1 MSRDFDKER
10 EARHAERVKALG
22 DRSFVFGGETFTYAA
37 NVSYDVLRNLT
48 SEVPLA
54 GQAYIDAIEQ
64 NVVALIEDD
73 GDAHKRFL
81 KLCKRRKDPITFDDL
96 QTLCTGL
103 VEEAFKRPL
112 EVSLPSTD
120 GQQTTGTVLTEPSST
135 EPEKEL
141 VA

>member
-10 EARHAERVKALG
+10 EARHAEREKALG
-22 DRSFVFGGETFTYAA
+22 DRSFVFGGETFQYEA

-48 SEVPLA
+48 SDVPLA
-54 GQAYIDAIEQ
+54 GQAYIDAIET
-64 NVVALIEDD
+64 NVLSLIEDE

-81 KLCKRRKDPITFDDL
+81 KLVKRRKDPITFDDL

-103 VEEAFKRPL
+103 VEEAFRRPL

-120 GQQTTGTVLTEPSST
+120 GQPTTGTDLTESSST
-135 EPEKEL
+135 EPAEAL

>member
-1 MSRDFDKER
+1 MKDFDKER
-10 EARHAERVKALG
+10 AERHAEREKALG

-64 NVVALIEDD
+64 NVVALIEDE

-96 QTLCTGL
+96 QNLCTGL

-120 GQQTTGTVLTEPSST
+120 GQQTTGIVLTESSST

>member
-1 MSRDFDKER
+1 MVDYDKER

-22 DRSFVFGGETFTYAA
+22 DRSFVFGGETFQYEA
-37 NVSYDVLRNLT
+37 NVPYDVLRNLT
-48 SEVPLA
+48 SDVPLA
-54 GQAYIDAIEQ
+54 GQAYIDAIET
-64 NVVALIEDD
+64 NVLSLIEDE

-120 GQQTTGTVLTEPSST
+120 GQETTGTGSTGSSST
-135 EPEKEL
+135 EPAEAL

>member
-1 MSRDFDKER
+1 MKDFDLER
-10 EARHAERVKALG
+10 AERHAEREKALG

-54 GQAYIDAIEQ
+54 GQAYIDAIET
-64 NVVALIEDD
+64 NVVALIEDE

-96 QTLCTGL
+96 QNLCTGL

-120 GQQTTGTVLTEPSST
+120 GQQTTGTVLTESSST